1 MSTENYDENVK
12 DGSLDVPNQESPID
26 KPELT
31 FGQHFVG
38 LYFNPSGDSKVDK
51 IKRLAAEMVDLLVDD
66 LESQQITMLQKNM
79 LDHTLMQILQAQMM
93 AVKVITFKM

>member
-1 MSTENYDENVK
+1 MSTENYE
-12 DGSLDVPNQESPID
+12 GPFQEGPSQQESPID

-66 LESQQITMLQKNM
+66 LENQQITC
-79 LDHTLMQILQAQMM
+79 
-93 AVKVITFKM
+93 FKRTCLTTH

>member
-1 MSTENYDENVK
+1 MSTENYE
-12 DGSLDVPNQESPID
+12 GPFEEGPSQQESPID